1 MKNNKKDVA
10 KRAKNIKKIRLE
22 KEKDVFMKLGSKIKA
37 YFFTG
42 ILVTA
47 PVSITFYLAQ

>member
-1 MKNNKKDVA
+1 MKREDIT
-10 KRAKNIKKIRLE
+10 KRAINIRRIRLE
-22 KEKDVFMKLGSKIKA
+22 REKAIFMKLGSKIKA

-47 PVSITFYLAQ
+47 PVSMILLSCL